1 MGHNCKKPH
10 NLCCSLM
17 DPIWTLACQVLFVD
31 EDFLVKESQGLE
43 LQEQSSISYHDLS
56 GGISPSTFTGKVN
69 GSPVQVLVDG
79 GRWRKYSQFCATT
92 CSLTSPAQS

>member
-1 MGHNCKKPH
+1 MGHKCKKPH

-56 GGISPSTFTGKVN
+56 GGISPST
-69 GSPVQVLVDG
+69 L
-79 GRWRKYSQFCATT
+79 
-92 CSLTSPAQS
+92 